1 MAPGCAHNR
10 VFGVVDSEALER
22 NIGGIGTATPGPQ
35 ACFSTKK
42 FTIHRTISLAV
53 MQEHNHPLR
62 PATFSAHF
70 TLNDSLT
77 KLGLS
82 RWA

>member
-1 MAPGCAHNR
+1 VSGLL
-10 VFGVVDSEALER
+10 DSGALKGD
-22 NIGGIGTATPGPQ
+22 IGGIGTATPGPQ
-35 ACFSTKK
+35 ACFSTKE
-42 FTIHRTISLAV
+42 FTILRTISLAV
-53 MQEHNHPLR
+53 MQKHNHPLR

-77 KLGLS
+77 KPGLS